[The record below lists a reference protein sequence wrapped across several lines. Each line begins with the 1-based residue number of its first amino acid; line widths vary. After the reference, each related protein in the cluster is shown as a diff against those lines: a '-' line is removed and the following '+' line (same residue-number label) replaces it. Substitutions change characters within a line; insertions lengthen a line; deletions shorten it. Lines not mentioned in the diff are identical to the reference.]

1 MYEQEKEKDTTDI
14 NQFYIKD
21 IVFRVTLFHPF
32 CVCVYILFI
41 YILSKK
47 KKQVCVK
54 LLFFDFNNNFQKN
67 NNNKFKKKS

>member
-1 MYEQEKEKDTTDI
+1 VYEQEKEKDTTDI

-47 KKQVCVK
+47 RKPSLCEIII
-54 LLFFDFNNNFQKN
+54 F
-67 NNNKFKKKS
+67 

>member
-47 KKQVCVK
+47 RKPSLCEIII
-54 LLFFDFNNNFQKN
+54 F
-67 NNNKFKKKS
+67 